1 MVFLLIISFGIF
13 SASVMPFFIAPGL
26 LFAAIVFLLIIYSWR
41 GQYSLLLFSLLLGLF
56 WGFSYGYKQTS
67 MQLPDALDKQ
77 QFIIRGSIVG
87 LVEQQDKLLRFKL
100 ETDSVVINGIKAD
113 YHGDK
118 NIVLNTVLL
127 SWYGED
133 KLKEQLKTGTS
144 WQFVV
149 RLRKPR
155 GMLNQNGFDYQAWL
169 FENGISATGYVV
181 ESDLNQIINSSNCS
195 LVCRLFSRANKIRES
210 IRQSIYSSNL
220 GLRNKAVIAALTVGD
235 KQGLN
240 VWWNDLARFGIVH
253 LMVISGLHIGLI
265 AGLGYWVGSFLGRI
279 ISVCFSFSL
288 NNIKPPS
295 LIHFIAPLTALLLA
309 FIYSFLAGFTLPT
322 QRALIV
328 VSLVMLPKFFFYNLR
343 ADTIFV
349 WSLFFIAL
357 LQPLAVLGTSFWL
370 SFCAVFVLLL
380 YFSSRIF
387 IGSKIPQILASQMI
401 LFVGMAAPLVLFIG
415 QISWL
420 SIVVNL
426 VAVPMVSL
434 VTVPLCLL
442 AGIIYFISPSGA
454 EMVWHWAGISI
465 SALWSV
471 LDILPKGWG
480 LLSFPMV
487 NSSILIV
494 ALLLVACCFL
504 IPKGFISRWLC
515 LLPLTL
521 LVLFHNAR
529 VPLRLSILDVGQGLA
544 VVAEVHNRLLVY
556 DTGPYFSRKFDA
568 GSGVIAPYIKSRGFN
583 TIDKLIVSHGDM
595 DHSGGFLGLNNS
607 IDVKRNLLAP
617 GYFDKVSTQTFM
629 PRNIWHCD
637 SSVHWA
643 WPYKKSYFVDSE
655 WIFFD
660 VLMPIKP
667 SLAEIVP
674 DDNNFSCVLL
684 IRWRDKSI
692 LLTGDIEKSAETKLL
707 AYYKLPTIDVLVAPH
722 HGSKTSSSQDFVD
735 RLKPMHVIFSAG
747 YRHHFGHPH
756 RDIVNRYIESGAKL
770 WNTALDG
777 GISFEWDAKG
787 DLSINR
793 ARASGLR
800 YWWR

>member
-1 MVFLLIISFGIF
+1 MFFLLIISVGVF
-13 SASVMPFFIAPGL
+13 SASVMPFFIAPGF
-26 LFAAIVFLLIIYSWR
+26 LFAALVFLLIIYSWL
-41 GQYSLLLFSLLLGLF
+41 GKYSFLLFSFLLGLF
-56 WGFSYGYKQTS
+56 WGFSSGYKQIS

-87 LVEQQDKLLRFKL
+87 LVEQQDKRLRYKL
-100 ETDSVVINGIKAD
+100 ETDSVVISGIKAD

-118 NIVLNTVLL
+118 HIVLNTVLL
-127 SWYGED
+127 SWYGEN

-155 GMLNQNGFDYQAWL
+155 GMRNQNGFDYQAWL

-195 LVCRLFSRANKIRES
+195 LVCQLFKRANVMRES
-210 IRQSIYSSNL
+210 IRQAIFASNL
-220 GLRNKAVIAALTVGD
+220 ALRDKAVIAALSVGD
-235 KQGLN
+235 KQGLSH
-240 VWWNDLARFGIVH
+240 WWDDLARFGIVH

-265 AGLGYWVGSFLGRI
+265 AGLGYWVGSFFGRI
-279 ISVCFSFSL
+279 VSFCLGFLSP
-288 NNIKPPS
+288 NMGSPS
-295 LIHFIAPLTALLLA
+295 FILIIAPLTAFFA
-309 FIYSFLAGFTLPT
+309 AVAYSFLAGFTLPT
-322 QRALIV
+322 QRALV
-328 VSLVMLPKFFFYNLR
+328 VVCLVMLPKLFFFHLR

-370 SFCAVFVLLL
+370 SFCAVLVLLL
-380 YFSSRIF
+380 YFSPRIF
-387 IGSKIPQILASQMI
+387 TGSKIPQLIASQMI

-420 SIVVNL
+420 SMVVNL
-426 VAVPMVSL
+426 FAVPIVSII
-434 VTVPLCLL
+434 TVPLCLL

-454 EMVWHWAGISI
+454 EIVWYWASISI
-465 SALWSV
+465 TFLWSL
-471 LDILPKGWG
+471 LDNIPKDWG
-480 LLSFPMV
+480 IFSFPIA
-487 NSSILIV
+487 NSSILII
-494 ALLLVACCFL
+494 ALLLAACCFL

-521 LVLFHNAR
+521 LVGFHSSKA
-529 VPLRLSILDVGQGLA
+529 PLRLSILDVGQGLA

-556 DTGPYFSRKFDA
+556 DTGPYYGPKFNA
-568 GSGVIAPYIKSRGFN
+568 GSGVIAPFIKSRGFN

-595 DHSGGFLGLNNS
+595 DHSGGFLGLNRS
-607 IDVKRNLLAP
+607 MGVKQNLLAP
-617 GYFDKVSTQTFM
+617 GYFDKVSTQTSV
-629 PRNIWHCD
+629 PKNIWHCD
-637 SSVHWA
+637 SSVHWV
-643 WPYKKSYFVDSE
+643 WSYKESYFVDVDPV
-655 WIFFD
+655 FFD

-667 SLAEIVP
+667 LLSESIP

-684 IRWRDKSI
+684 IRWRDKNI

-707 AYYKLPTIDVLVAPH
+707 AYYKLPTINILVAPH
-722 HGSKTSSSQDFVD
+722 HGSKTSSSQAFVD
-735 RLKPMHVIFSAG
+735 RLKPMHVVFSAG

-756 RDIVNRYIESGAKL
+756 RDIVNRYIESGAQL